1 MEKHAIR
8 TLFCVAGILALL
20 PLTGCLIYH
29 SGVSYSGKG
38 APIADGTL
46 DQVNCGTT
54 TKDWVVATLGEPSR
68 QSTTAQGSEILEYSY
83 GKKRDNEFVLIPFV
97 FINGGK
103 ENKQTIFFEISDGVV
118 KNFWKETSTH

>member
-1 MEKHAIR
+1 MEKHVVR
-8 TLFCVAGILALL
+8 ILICATAVFALM
-20 PLTGCLIYH
+20 PLSGCLIYH

-38 APIADGTL
+38 EPLADSTL

-68 QSTTAQGSEILEYSY
+68 QSTTANGTEILEYSY
-83 GKKRDNEFVLIPFV
+83 GKKRDNEFVFIPFV

-103 ENKQTIFFEISDGVV
+103 ENKQTVFFEISDGVV
-118 KNFWKETSTH
+118 KNFWTETSSH